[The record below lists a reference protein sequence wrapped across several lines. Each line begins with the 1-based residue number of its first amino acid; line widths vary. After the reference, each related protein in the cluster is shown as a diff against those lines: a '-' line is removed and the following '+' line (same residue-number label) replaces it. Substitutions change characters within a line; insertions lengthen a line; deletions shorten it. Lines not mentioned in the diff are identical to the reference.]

1 MSYFKSF
8 LKQMSF
14 LKEFPRRKSPLFDP
28 KKTWSDTLKE
38 ISFYLVL
45 IFLIRTFGFGLYQ
58 VPTGSMEPTLLVG
71 ERFFADKFTYLFRS
85 PKKGEI
91 ISFNDPVF
99 NYSNNRIK
107 RLYED
112 YVWGPSNWTKRVIA
126 TPGQTVEGKI
136 EDGKPVVYVDGVKL
150 DEPYVNPYPLLGYYS
165 MPYPEY
171 VKHLDRYLLDMV
183 QCGRLSMRNY
193 ESEKKKELQNFK
205 DGSPSRTYDPAKS
218 FENQPFYRF
227 EQDRIIRNEDG
238 ELQLKEPH
246 TALPTPDQR
255 MRYRGHRDGENY
267 WTGSDEF
274 HVKLGSDQYWVM
286 GDNRLGSHDCRF
298 FGPINTHLIHG
309 RIVFRIWS
317 LDSEEGWWIFDLLR
331 HPIDFWT
338 RVRWSR
344 CMQTVS

>member
-1 MSYFKSF
+1 MNNKDQKRTWGDTARSVLGTSKN
-8 LKQMSF
+8 
-14 LKEFPRRKSPLFDP
+14 
-28 KKTWSDTLKE
+28 KTWEDTIKE
-38 ISFYLVL
+38 VAFYLTL

-85 PKKGEI
+85 PRRGEI
-91 ISFNDPVF
+91 ISFNDPVY
-99 NYSNNRIK
+99 NYSSNWLK

-112 YVWGPSNWTKRVIA
+112 YVWGPANWTKRVIA

-150 DEPYVNPYPLLGYYS
+150 DEKYVNPYPLLGYYY
-165 MPYPEY
+165 MPYPAY
-171 VKHLDRYLLDMV
+171 LKKLDRELLYAV
-183 QCGRLSMRNY
+183 QCGQLSMREY
-193 ESEKKKELQNFK
+193 EKTKQQYLEYFKE
-205 DGSPSRTYDPAKS
+205 GSPSRTYDPSKS

-227 EQDRIIRNEDG
+227 APDRIIRNADG
-238 ELQLKEPH
+238 SLQLKEPY
-246 TALPTPDQR
+246 TPLAEPDSRLRQR
-255 MRYRGHRDGENY
+255 EHHEGENY
-267 WTGSDEF
+267 WNGTDEF
-274 HVKLGSDQYWVM
+274 HVKLGSDEYWAM

-298 FGPINTHLIHG
+298 FGPIKKKLIHG

-317 LDSEEGWWIFDLLR
+317 LDSEEGWFIVDLLK